1 LSGTGSVGPISFA
14 KLLKRYRLPARLS
27 SAEDVLALIGCVL
40 RRETEPCLAQL
51 SILLGDIESQ
61 LTTAPA
67 AVAAAAAGTDD
78 QIVAFPNLNLDQL
91 DKLCNSFC
99 QDVYA
104 MRFDLT
110 KYRTRIE
117 QELVL
122 LSNNNNN
129 NTDSAALCS
138 RLKKLNWSSVDLL
151 EIHLPAAAWFPDLLR
166 HVIVQLAD
174 RVWARLRH
182 CVGLAELA
190 HCQTL
195 YTLVSC
201 DHHPA
206 RLDTFGVCLAVVSAC
221 QLLEVPTV
229 RLALSED
236 HAWLVFGHQLEHSAE
251 VSWAGRTLQSLR
263 GQSVQPEHPAGSG
276 AGSSWLY
283 LNGNAVLCE
292 THWLTLVAMVTSIS
306 PRITG
311 GQLHPATASSADHQQ
326 HAQLQS
332 KPLEGL
338 KQRLLWQL
346 YDFGHLKC
354 YPLALI
360 NLADLE
366 SANPT
371 HRQQQRQPRDELFED
386 CSFSAPGESVAVSL
400 YNEAIRAN
408 LVYYNNC
415 HVYPYLALGGYFYR
429 KSQCRQALR
438 YWCLAAR
445 TVAQYSYSR
454 EDAEIYKELFEVSN
468 ELVPRLLRS
477 SADTGVSSDARSLA
491 ALLHFYDAI
500 CLWEQDSN
508 TPVLHVGWA
517 DRIVKCLLLFD
528 PVARQALKISC
539 REGQE
544 LTSAED
550 ATKLSNYSPESVK
563 LLKSVAEGCSNALL
577 NPRYLL
583 GLSPTVF
590 LSDSTASKPSPVH
603 STASSNCSSS
613 PAGGVPVT
621 LRSRKMCGIAS
632 LFCQARLNSSAIKL
646 QLTAQSQVHF
656 KRPHQQQSLQSQPQP
671 AASSAS
677 ATESARAKR
686 LRFRSG
692 SEFCS

>member
-1 LSGTGSVGPISFA
+1 AGYAKILDKLTPRRSQLAPTEEHLEHDFNLLPCYFGSNNCTNFTYGFRGVIDYIFFTADHFNNIGYLDMIPESWFAQNGILGCPHPHISSDHFSLLAELELLPASGSSSNHGNASHVGNHLFAVVKWHRKRRTISFA
-14 KLLKRYRLPARLS
+14 KLLS
-27 SAEDVLALIGCVL
+27 SAKDVLALIGCVL

-67 AVAAAAAGTDD
+67 AVAALPLQAPMIR
-78 QIVAFPNLNLDQL
+78 IVAFPNLNLDQL

-99 QDVYA
+99 QDV
-104 MRFDLT
+104 T
-110 KYRTRIE
+110 CWK
-117 QELVL
+117 
-122 LSNNNNN
+122 
-129 NTDSAALCS
+129 
-138 RLKKLNWSSVDLL
+138 
-151 EIHLPAAAWFPDLLR
+151 IHLPSAAWFPDLLR

-174 RVWARLRH
+174 RVWARLRPLRRPSGAGALPDSLH
-182 CVGLAELA
+182 SG
-190 HCQTL
+190 
-195 YTLVSC
+195 
-201 DHHPA
+201 
-206 RLDTFGVCLAVVSAC
+206 
-221 QLLEVPTV
+221 QLRSPSGQAGHIRVYWRCRTV

-283 LNGNAVLCE
+283 LNGNAVL
-292 THWLTLVAMVTSIS
+292 
-306 PRITG
+306 
-311 GQLHPATASSADHQQ
+311 
-326 HAQLQS
+326 
-332 KPLEGL
+332 PLEGL

-408 LVYYNNC
+408 LVYYITI
-415 HVYPYLALGGYFYR
+415 VT
-429 KSQCRQALR
+429 QALR

-468 ELVPRLLRS
+468 ELVPRLLRL

-508 TPVLHVGWA
+508 TPRAACW
-517 DRIVKCLLLFD
+517 
-528 PVARQALKISC
+528 
-539 REGQE
+539 
-544 LTSAED
+544 
-550 ATKLSNYSPESVK
+550 
-563 LLKSVAEGCSNALL
+563 
-577 NPRYLL
+577 L
-583 GLSPTVF
+583 G
-590 LSDSTASKPSPVH
+590 
-603 STASSNCSSS
+603 
-613 PAGGVPVT
+613 
-621 LRSRKMCGIAS
+621 R
-632 LFCQARLNSSAIKL
+632 
-646 QLTAQSQVHF
+646 
-656 KRPHQQQSLQSQPQP
+656 
-671 AASSAS
+671 
-677 ATESARAKR
+677 
-686 LRFRSG
+686 
-692 SEFCS
+692 

>member
-1 LSGTGSVGPISFA
+1 FQHRMSATTCLPLISGTGSVGPISFA

-117 QELVL
+117 QTCWKFTCP
-122 LSNNNNN
+122 S
-129 NTDSAALCS
+129 
-138 RLKKLNWSSVDLL
+138 
-151 EIHLPAAAWFPDLLR
+151 AAWFPDLLR

-311 GQLHPATASSADHQQ
+311 GQLHPATASTADHQQ

-332 KPLEGL
+332 KTEATPALAAI
-338 KQRLLWQL
+338 RLWPPEMLPSGPDQPGG
-346 YDFGHLKC
+346 FRISE
-354 YPLALI
+354 PNA
-360 NLADLE
+360 
-366 SANPT
+366 SAT
-371 HRQQQRQPRDELFED
+371 AETTA
-386 CSFSAPGESVAVSL
+386 FSAPGESVAVSL

-468 ELVPRLLRS
+468 ELVPRLLRL

-613 PAGGVPVT
+613 TTGCVPVT